1 MHFKGMEKV
10 ADLIVINLLFI
21 LCSLPVVT
29 LGAAATAMHYTLRR
43 WRENEGNLTKD
54 FFYSFRLNFRQA
66 TILWIIFLLLV
77 AVLVWNFWLIS
88 SWTGFMYQVV
98 TVMLFVAIAVL
109 LAWVS
114 VVFPLLARFDNTT
127 GKTAQNALL
136 IALVSPVRSLG
147 AVALN
152 VLPVALAFLLPGVF
166 LICSVL
172 WLGLL
177 CSSSGFAVQ
186 ILFARVFDRIGTK

>member
-10 ADLIVINLLFI
+10 ADLIVVNLLFM
-21 LCSLPVVT
+21 LCSLPVFT
-29 LGAAATAMHYTLRR
+29 IGAAATAMHYTLRR
-43 WRENEGNLTKD
+43 WREHEGSLVRD
-54 FFYSFRLNFRQA
+54 FFRSFRLNFRQA
-66 TILWIIFLLLV
+66 TILWLIFLLLV
-77 AVLVWNFWLIS
+77 AALLWNFWAIS

-98 TVMLFVAIAVL
+98 TVMLFVVAAVL

-136 IALVSPVRSLG
+136 LALVSPVRSLG
-147 AVALN
+147 AVVLN
-152 VLPVALAFLLPGVF
+152 VLPIAFSILLPGVF

-177 CSSSGFAVQ
+177 CSSSGFIVQ
-186 ILFARVFDRIGTK
+186 LLFAPVFDRIGTK